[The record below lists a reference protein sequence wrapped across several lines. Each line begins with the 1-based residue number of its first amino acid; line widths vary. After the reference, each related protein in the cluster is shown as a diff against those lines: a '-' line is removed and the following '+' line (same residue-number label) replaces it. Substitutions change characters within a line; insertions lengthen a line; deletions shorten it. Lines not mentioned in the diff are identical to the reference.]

1 MSLNSQYD
9 LFRQARKTRQNT
21 SSLVEVM
28 YTVLCNVLK
37 VNDIHRASLL
47 DHEDRSAFNFSGS
60 TDVRVSD
67 ILSPP
72 ESSSSWRTYQ
82 SRNSKPNT
90 SSVSDPCVRR
100 LAVNNK
106 SADTTFYSLLP
117 VRSHGCKETTTTS
130 FG

>member
-28 YTVLCNVLK
+28 YAVLCNVLK

-90 SSVSDPCVRR
+90 SKRFRPMREKAS
-100 LAVNNK
+100 
-106 SADTTFYSLLP
+106 
-117 VRSHGCKETTTTS
+117 GE
-130 FG
+130 